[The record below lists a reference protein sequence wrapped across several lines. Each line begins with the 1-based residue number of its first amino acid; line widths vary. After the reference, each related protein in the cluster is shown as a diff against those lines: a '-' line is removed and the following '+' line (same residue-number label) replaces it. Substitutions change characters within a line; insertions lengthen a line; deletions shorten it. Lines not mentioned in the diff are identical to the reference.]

1 MSVPPKDPLGTEK
14 LSESSKLAWTHKAL
28 AMDHFRRF
36 ADLTI
41 ARNRDERVLF
51 PHILFG
57 LYVADKAGNKLSK
70 ADVCRLAEIDR
81 ATTGKKYIA
90 RLVDLEL
97 VSIRTTT
104 DDRRKHF
111 VVPTKKLIALVE
123 TQLLPRAAKLFLY
136 LISPPRP

>member
-1 MSVPPKDPLGTEK
+1 MSVPPQDPLGTEQ
-14 LSESSKLAWTHKAL
+14 LSESSKLTWTHKAL
-28 AMDHFRRF
+28 ALDHFRRF

-81 ATTGKKYIA
+81 ATTGTKNTLRGSSTSNSSRSAQPPMIGA
-90 RLVDLEL
+90 
-97 VSIRTTT
+97 SISWFQ
-104 DDRRKHF
+104 RRNLSRSSKHNCYR
-111 VVPTKKLIALVE
+111 VP
-123 TQLLPRAAKLFLY
+123 PNC
-136 LISPPRP
+136 SCS